1 MINCALL
8 SPRFPPT
15 TTTTIYNIGLQP
27 SIEITCSSKE
37 TTFLSLPF
45 LPLVTNPLLSLIAGK
60 RFLISRRISN
70 QVFNRFNLIQIFI
83 HPQKLYKIRI
93 SFGGEERCF
102 SKRKKREKDD
112 FLRKERISNEVS
124 IVSTFSKNC
133 TKFKFFFS
141 GGGERKRNKKKREKD
156 DFLRKER
163 ILNKVSIVSIFPKSL
178 SIPKNYTK
186 FKFLPKRKV
195 EEERWREKKRKDN
208 FLRKERILNKILIVS
223 TFSKSSS
230 IPKNYT
236 KFEFFFLEMEKGG
249 RRRWRE
255 KKRKGRFFKEREN
268 FEQSFNRFNL
278 LQIFIHPQK
287 LYKIRILFFWRC
299 RKVEEDV
306 ECAKKKKEWFFKEK
320 ENLEQSFQSFQ
331 PSPNLHPSPKIVQN
345 SNSFLSE
352 VKNVAFLKGKKR
364 KKREKTIF

>member
-195 EEERWREKKRKDN
+195 EEER
-208 FLRKERILNKILIVS
+208 
-223 TFSKSSS
+223 
-230 IPKNYT
+230 
-236 KFEFFFLEMEKGG
+236 
-249 RRRWRE
+249 
-255 KKRKGRFFKEREN
+255 
-268 FEQSFNRFNL
+268 
-278 LQIFIHPQK
+278 
-287 LYKIRILFFWRC
+287 
-299 RKVEEDV
+299 
-306 ECAKKKKEWFFKEK
+306 
-320 ENLEQSFQSFQ
+320 
-331 PSPNLHPSPKIVQN
+331 
-345 SNSFLSE
+345 
-352 VKNVAFLKGKKR
+352 
-364 KKREKTIF
+364 